1 MLVVV
6 RLTGEQINRQTNS
19 GKLTVLV
26 AVRLTVDQTD
36 SDRLTLL
43 VAMLS
48 DREQTDRQTVTY
60 LLCWLLLVPQRVG
73 VGREPPVT

>member
-1 MLVVV
+1 MNKL
-6 RLTGEQINRQTNS
+6 NKQTDKQYS

-48 DREQTDRQTVTY
+48 D
-60 LLCWLLLVPQRVG
+60 
-73 VGREPPVT
+73 

>member
-6 RLTGEQINRQTNS
+6 RLKQINRQTNS

-36 SDRLTLL
+36 SDRLTVL

-48 DREQTDRQTVTY
+48 D
-60 LLCWLLLVPQRVG
+60 
-73 VGREPPVT
+73 